1 MTSVNL
7 AGNIID
13 CLRDEGGIFSPGYDY
28 FCQRLTGSLICT
40 VKTHDGVLGLNK
52 TLVARQSRNADENI
66 PMPNIT
72 NIELIIKTPCISICF
87 W

>member
-7 AGNIID
+7 AGNNID
-13 CLRDEGGIFSPGYDY
+13 CLRDGGGIFSLGYDY
-28 FCQRLTGSLICT
+28 ICQRLTGSLICT
-40 VKTHDGVLGLNK
+40 VKIHDGVNR
-52 TLVARQSRNADENI
+52 ASRNADENI
-66 PMPNIT
+66 PMPNII